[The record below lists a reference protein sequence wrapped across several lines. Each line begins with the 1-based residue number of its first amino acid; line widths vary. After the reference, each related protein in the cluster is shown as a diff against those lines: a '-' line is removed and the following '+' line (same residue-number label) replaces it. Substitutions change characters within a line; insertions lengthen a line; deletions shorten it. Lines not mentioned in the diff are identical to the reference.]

1 MTDTV
6 TTILSPDA
14 QGAFTISKLARADI
28 VRVDIVDVD
37 LILTAKGGARFVLP
51 NAGVN
56 AMGDTP
62 PAILFSDK
70 TVLSSDLIGEVGI
83 TVDVKLDDKIPSS
96 EDIVEAKEKE
106 DKKEQEK
113 LEKKIEELEKEIET
127 QKKQQEEEHKKQ
139 EEKQHEQDQK
149 HAQAGSLTTNTE
161 GSVEQLVKEAQKID
175 ENLHRKDHDYIPP
188 HPYNPPPSPVTSAN
202 GVPAPISL
210 TPFVSITLGNV
221 VGTTVVG
228 NSLYGGG
235 GAIGTGADAF
245 LGPRDPLQFSAAT
258 ITGTTGNDI
267 IYTSGPLVG
276 NSNPVVDRSNNAR
289 EIILNVAGYFT
300 SLKNI
305 TISGVP
311 DSVSI
316 LGATN
321 SGGGVWILPS
331 TYATQTVAFSIIYD
345 MDAWRS
351 GLNTFDMSFTVAGE
365 AAKGQTFST
374 TQTFR
379 FMYVDVTS
387 LSQITDP
394 TLVYDSRGQ
403 TKQIY
408 VLPTMSQ
415 PSIINSGD
423 GNDQI
428 YAGRNVDTVTVGNGN
443 NLIYTYEGND
453 SVTTGSGN
461 NTVYL
466 GSGDNTLTSLGGDDI
481 VTAEDGN
488 NTINAGNGINS
499 VTLGN
504 GVNTVTTG
512 TGDDTIVTGTGSAI
526 IQAGDGVNIITT
538 SAAVINITTGS
549 GADTITASSGS
560 GIVVAGDGTN
570 SITLGSGTNDVT
582 TGSGN
587 DTIVT
592 GAGNTT
598 VHAGDGTNS
607 VTTTAT
613 VIDITTGIGNDTI
626 SALNGSGTISAGDGT
641 NSIAIGGGNNTIIAG
656 TGADTVTAG
665 NGNNTF
671 NLGSGNNTITAGNGN
686 NTFISGDGN
695 DNYTAGNGTNIFRGG
710 LGTNSYI
717 GGTGSNTV
725 DYSLL
730 TTTAVTLS
738 LLAGTAS
745 GTGLSDTLSGIQ
757 NVTGTDFADT
767 VTGNTLAN
775 TIYGGAG
782 NDTITGGGG
791 NDTMYG
797 GNGNDTI
804 TGGTGNDTI
813 YAGDGDNTV
822 YTGTAGTDII
832 YGGTGNNTFIA
843 QHAGVTYNGTNGAA
857 ILAGVYNT
865 VNYSA
870 DTAGMT
876 INLLSGFG
884 SGGLANGDVYVETSV
899 NGVSTI
905 NKIIGGSGNDTMTDS
920 NGNDYIDG
928 GNGNN
933 TFNINNGTDI
943 VIGGTGNDTFNSYG
957 SGAKTFTGGAGSNF
971 YEMGRAADNVV
982 TSAGGYDVIRYSR
995 SGAGVLVNFDTVSH
1009 IVVNSLASTI
1019 TLAANSGAGWGVT
1032 VADASSFG
1040 IGDTFSGNS
1049 VEEFLGSTSN
1059 DVVWDIST
1067 GALLFNGNSG
1077 VDYFFGGSG
1086 NSLIFMTD
1094 NDRLD
1099 GGAGAGDILYVNTSN
1114 NTVVYLDATADL
1126 NSNGIADSLDR
1137 GITSLTIGAGSS
1149 PTGVAITY
1157 TGFAQGFGGNDFLK
1171 NIEYLIGEGGN
1182 DLLVGNASANLING
1196 RGGNNTLYGMGGN
1209 DTFHVA
1215 IGGINTIDGGANT
1228 DTVDF
1233 SNSWYGVGTTTAAYV
1248 FLADATFTSAS
1259 DKQSYMGAGNMFYQS
1274 LTAGGT
1280 LASIVNVENITG
1292 SSLNDVLYGDAN
1304 ANVITAGNGNDI
1316 LAGNGG
1322 ADTLNGGNGNDTF
1335 LATTS
1340 QFTSV
1345 TLMDGGANTDTIKV
1359 AGLALTAGSIT
1370 GAKYNSIEVLDI
1382 RNSASGGSYS
1392 MNANDITGL
1401 ADAGTASSVNLR
1413 LDTGDTFSLTVGAG
1427 TGALSYLVAS
1437 STATN
1442 TVYYLYSDAGHAV
1455 LDTTNRVAVLDVYT
1469 GAA

>member
-1 MTDTV
+1 LTDTV

-14 QGAFTISKLARADI
+14 KGAFTISKLARADI

-56 AMGDTP
+56 AMGDAP

-113 LEKKIEELEKEIET
+113 LEKKIEQLEKEIET

-139 EEKQHEQDQK
+139 QEKQHEQDQK

-175 ENLHRKDHDYIPP
+175 ENLHRKDYDYVPP

-258 ITGTTGNDI
+258 ITGTAGNDI

-351 GLNTFDMSFTVAGE
+351 GSNTFDMSFTVAGE

-394 TLVYDSRGQ
+394 TLVYDSKGQ

-415 PSIINSGD
+415 PSIINSDDGD
-423 GNDQI
+423 DQI

-466 GSGDNTLTSLGGDDI
+466 GSGDNTLTSLGGNDV
-481 VTAEDGN
+481 VTADNGN
-488 NTINAGNGINS
+488 NTINAGNGTNS
-499 VTLGN
+499 ITLGN

-512 TGDDTIVTGTGSAI
+512 TGDDTLVTGTGSAI

-538 SAAVINITTGS
+538 SAAVINITTGA

-560 GIVVAGDGTN
+560 GVVVAGDGIN
-570 SITLGSGTNDVT
+570 SITLGSGTNNVT
-582 TGSGN
+582 TGSGD

-598 VHAGDGTNS
+598 VQAGDGTNS

-613 VIDITTGIGNDTI
+613 VINITTGIGDDTI

-641 NSIAIGGGNNTIIAG
+641 NSIIIGDGNNTIIAG
-656 TGADTVTAG
+656 TGTDTVTAG

-695 DNYTAGNGTNIFRGG
+695 DNYTAGNGTNIFRAG
-710 LGTNSYI
+710 LGTNSYT
-717 GGTGSNTV
+717 GGTGSNTI

-767 VTGNTLAN
+767 ITGNTLAN

-782 NDTITGGGG
+782 NDTITGGSG

-884 SGGLANGDVYVETSV
+884 SGGLANGDVYIETST

-905 NKIIGGSGNDTMTDS
+905 NKIIGGSGNDTFTDS

-933 TFNINNGTDI
+933 TFNIYNGTDI
-943 VIGGTGNDTFNSYG
+943 VIAGSGNDYFSSIGTGIKTYTGGTGDNTYDLGIATENMI
-957 SGAKTFTGGAGSNF
+957 SGGGF
-971 YEMGRAADNVV
+971 DRL
-982 TSAGGYDVIRYSR
+982 RYTR
-995 SGAGVLVNFDTVSH
+995 SGSGVLVNLDSVAHT
-1009 IVVNSLASTI
+1009 VVNSLGTSI
-1019 TLAANSGAGWGVT
+1019 NLAATSGAGWGVT
-1032 VADASSFG
+1032 VADASSYA
-1040 IGDTFSGNS
+1040 IGDTYSGGS
-1049 VEEFLGSTSN
+1049 IDYFWGSTSN
-1059 DVVWDIST
+1059 DVVWDRSN
-1067 GALLFNGNSG
+1067 GNLEFDGNSG

-1086 NSLIFMTD
+1086 NSLIRMTD

-1099 GGAGAGDILYVNTSN
+1099 GGGGTGDILYVNTSN
-1114 NTVVYLDATADL
+1114 NTVVYLDGSVDL

-1137 GITSLTIGAGSS
+1137 GITSLTIGAGAS

-1157 TGFAQGFGGNDFLK
+1157 TGFAQGFGGNDYLK
-1171 NIEYLIGEGGN
+1171 NIEYILGEGGN
-1182 DLLVGNASANLING
+1182 DLLVGNVNANFIYG

-1209 DTFHVA
+1209 DTLYAAV
-1215 IGGINTIDGGANT
+1215 GGINTIDGGAQT

-1233 SNSWYGVGTTTAAYV
+1233 SNSWYASGTTTAAYV

>member
-14 QGAFTISKLARADI
+14 KGAFTISKLARADI

-56 AMGDTP
+56 AMGDAP

-96 EDIVEAKEKE
+96 EDLVEAKEKV

-113 LEKKIEELEKEIET
+113 LEKKIEQLEKEIET

-139 EEKQHEQDQK
+139 QEKQHEQDQK

-175 ENLHRKDHDYIPP
+175 ENLHRKDHDYVPP

-258 ITGTTGNDI
+258 ITGTAGNDI

-300 SLKNI
+300 SLQNI

-311 DSVSI
+311 TSVSI

-351 GLNTFDMSFTVAGE
+351 GSNTFDMSITVAGE
-365 AAKGQTFST
+365 AARGQTFST

-387 LSQITDP
+387 LSQVTDP
-394 TLVYDSRGQ
+394 TLVYDYRGQ

-415 PSIINSGD
+415 PSIINSDD

-488 NTINAGNGINS
+488 NTINTGNGTNS

-538 SAAVINITTGS
+538 SAAVINITTGA

-560 GIVVAGDGTN
+560 GVVVAGDGIN
-570 SITLGSGTNDVT
+570 SITLGSGTNNVT
-582 TGSGN
+582 TGSGD

-598 VHAGDGTNS
+598 VQAGDGTNS

-613 VIDITTGIGNDTI
+613 IINITTGIGNDTI

-641 NSIAIGGGNNTIIAG
+641 NSITIGEGNNTIIAG
-656 TGADTVTAG
+656 TGTDTVTAG

-767 VTGNTLAN
+767 ITGNTLAN

-797 GNGNDTI
+797 GAGNDTI

-822 YTGTAGTDII
+822 YTGTAGADVI
-832 YGGTGNNTFIA
+832 YGGTGNNTFIS
-843 QHAGVTYNGTNGAA
+843 QHAGVTYDGTNGALIA
-857 ILAGVYNT
+857 AGVYNT
-865 VNYSA
+865 VDYSSSN
-870 DTAGMT
+870 TSMT
-876 INLLSGFG
+876 INLL
-884 SGGLANGDVYVETSV
+884 GGYGTGGAANGDFYVMTDFAGYNS
-899 NGVSTI
+899 I
-905 NKIIGGSGNDTMTDS
+905 NRILLGSGNNSVTGSRS
-920 NGNDYIDG
+920 NDWIITGAGNDSLSG
-928 GNGNN
+928 GEG
-933 TFNINNGTDI
+933 TNILS
-943 VIGGTGNDTFNSYG
+943 GGGGVNDFYMGAGNDTIIAN
-957 SGAKTFTGGAGSNF
+957 
-971 YEMGRAADNVV
+971 
-982 TSAGGYDVIRYSR
+982 GYDRLRYSS
-995 SGAGVLVNFDTVSH
+995 SGAGVVVNFDSVSRTYT
-1009 IVVNSLASTI
+1009 NSLGNSI
-1019 TLAANSGAGWGVT
+1019 VIAAYSGGNKGVT
-1032 VADASSFG
+1032 AADSLSHSN
-1040 IGDTFSGNS
+1040 GDYYTPVSGSNVS
-1049 VEEFLGSTSN
+1049 VEEFMGSNFGDVIYGGTSSTVFYLGSGS
-1059 DVVWDIST
+1059 D
-1067 GALLFNGNSG
+1067 AF
-1077 VDYFFGGSG
+1077 YGGSAG
-1086 NSLIFMTD
+1086 ETIAYSGGS
-1094 NDRLD
+1094 DRLD
-1099 GGAGAGDILYVNTSN
+1099 GGAGSDTIWAAYTSLGAVIYLDGNADINGNGVADRIDRGVGSLGTYSGFATSLGTTLLVNFERLLGEGWNDILVGDN
-1114 NTVVYLDATADL
+1114 N
-1126 NSNGIADSLDR
+1126 
-1137 GITSLTIGAGSS
+1137 
-1149 PTGVAITY
+1149 
-1157 TGFAQGFGGNDFLK
+1157 
-1171 NIEYLIGEGGN
+1171 
-1182 DLLVGNASANLING
+1182 ANFING
-1196 RGGNNTLYGMGGN
+1196 RGGSNTMYGLGGN
-1209 DTFHVA
+1209 DTIYGSYGA
-1215 IGGINTIDGGANT
+1215 NTIDGGAGI
-1228 DTVDF
+1228 DVLDF
-1233 SNSWYGVGTTTAAYV
+1233 TNSWWGGPTAVAAQV
-1248 FLADATFTSAS
+1248 FLGNASFYGAS
-1259 DKQSYMGAGNMFYQS
+1259 DKAYFW
-1274 LTAGGT
+1274 GGDFNFQART
-1280 LASIVNVENITG
+1280 GTSTYSTVVNVENITG
-1292 SSLNDVLYGDAN
+1292 SSLNDILYGDSN
-1304 ANVITAGNGNDI
+1304 ANIITAGDGNDI

-1392 MNANDITGL
+1392 MNANDIIGL

-1442 TVYYLYSDAGHAV
+1442 TIYYLYSDAGHAV